1 MRWLFLSRNF
11 WLSYPRLT
19 VSAVVLKTVP
29 FVLYASGKS
38 SGSPGRLSEL
48 KAMPRR

>member
-1 MRWLFLSRNF
+1 MPWLYLSRNC

-19 VSAVVLKTVP
+19 VSAVVLKTVL

-38 SGSPGRLSEL
+38 SGSPAPLSEL
-48 KAMPRR
+48 KARLRR